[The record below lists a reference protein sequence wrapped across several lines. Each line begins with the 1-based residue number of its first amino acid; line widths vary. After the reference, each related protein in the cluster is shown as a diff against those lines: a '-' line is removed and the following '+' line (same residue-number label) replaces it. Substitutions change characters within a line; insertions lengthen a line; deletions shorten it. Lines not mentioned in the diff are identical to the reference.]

1 MKEMQNTIAGEVSYS
16 GIALHTGVRV
26 RMTMK
31 PAEADTGV
39 VFIRTDLP
47 GRPCVRAHASHV
59 VDVRRAT
66 TIADP
71 ATKAYVVLVEHIMAS
86 LHALQIDNVIIEMNS
101 AEPPIGDGS
110 AVPFCKMI
118 RSAGIRPLEK
128 EARYWCAKEIVT
140 YKSGTTTMVVMP
152 HDTFRIS
159 ATVEFADS
167 MLGTQFMELD
177 ITPESFEKELAP
189 CRTFASFSDLKQLM
203 AAGLARG
210 GSLDNANIMHNGAII
225 SNGGLRFPNELVRHK
240 TMDMVG
246 DLYLTGKRLKAH
258 VVAIRSGHPSNVETV
273 RRMLLS
279 TGELPQGSIQ

>member
-1 MKEMQNTIAGEVSYS
+1 MTDMQNTIAGEISYS

-31 PAEADTGV
+31 PAEADTGI
-39 VFIRTDLP
+39 VFVRTDMP
-47 GRPCVRAHASHV
+47 GNPGVRAHASRV

-71 ATKAYVVLVEHIMAS
+71 STKAYVVLVEHIMAA
-86 LHALQIDNVIIEMNS
+86 LHALQIDNIVIEMNS
-101 AEPPIGDGS
+101 AEPPIADGS
-110 AVPFCKMI
+110 ATQFCNMI
-118 RSAGIRPLEK
+118 RSAGIRQLDK
-128 EARYWCAKEIVT
+128 AAHYWCAKEVVT
-140 YKSGTTTMVVMP
+140 YKSGSTTMIVMP
-152 HDTFRIS
+152 HDTFRLS
-159 ATVEFADS
+159 CTVEFADS

-177 ITPESFEKELAP
+177 VTPESFEKELAP

-225 SNGGLRFPNELVRHK
+225 SNGGLRFSNELVRHK
-240 TMDMVG
+240 MMDMVG
-246 DLYLTGKRLKAH
+246 DMYLTGKRLKAH

-273 RRMLLS
+273 SRMLVS
-279 TGELPQGSIQ
+279 TGDLPKESIQ

>member
-86 LHALQIDNVIIEMNS
+86 LHALQIDNVII
-101 AEPPIGDGS
+101 
-110 AVPFCKMI
+110 
-118 RSAGIRPLEK
+118 
-128 EARYWCAKEIVT
+128 
-140 YKSGTTTMVVMP
+140 
-152 HDTFRIS
+152 
-159 ATVEFADS
+159 
-167 MLGTQFMELD
+167 
-177 ITPESFEKELAP
+177 
-189 CRTFASFSDLKQLM
+189 
-203 AAGLARG
+203 
-210 GSLDNANIMHNGAII
+210 
-225 SNGGLRFPNELVRHK
+225 
-240 TMDMVG
+240 
-246 DLYLTGKRLKAH
+246 
-258 VVAIRSGHPSNVETV
+258 
-273 RRMLLS
+273 
-279 TGELPQGSIQ
+279 